1 MFSLKNLQLTK
12 KRLIF
17 APDKNDCNMCTVN
30 IKVDENLLRDLMPE
44 LDTTAAINLW
54 VQQLVDLR
62 IQELVDE
69 DDEVVDLETAREM
82 IHETIRKEY
91 AQL

>member
-1 MFSLKNLQLTK
+1 
-12 KRLIF
+12 
-17 APDKNDCNMCTVN
+17 MCTVN
-30 IKVDENLLRDLMPE
+30 IKVDENLLRDIMPE

-62 IQELVDE
+62 IKELIDE
-69 DDEVVDLETAREM
+69 DDEVIDLETAREM
-82 IHETIRKEY
+82 LHETIKKEY

>member
-1 MFSLKNLQLTK
+1 
-12 KRLIF
+12 
-17 APDKNDCNMCTVN
+17 MCTVN

-44 LDTTAAINLW
+44 LDTTVAINLW

>member
-1 MFSLKNLQLTK
+1 
-12 KRLIF
+12 
-17 APDKNDCNMCTVN
+17 MCTVN
-30 IKVDENLLRDLMPE
+30 IKVDENLLRDIMPE

-62 IQELVDE
+62 IKELIDE
-69 DDEVVDLETAREM
+69 DDEVIDLETAREM
-82 IHETIRKEY
+82 LHETIRKEY

>member
-1 MFSLKNLQLTK
+1 MFLLKNLQLTK

-44 LDTTAAINLW
+44 LNTTAAINLW

>member
-1 MFSLKNLQLTK
+1 
-12 KRLIF
+12 
-17 APDKNDCNMCTVN
+17 MCTVN
-30 IKVDENLLRDLMPE
+30 IKVDENLLRDIMPE

-62 IQELVDE
+62 IKELIDE
-69 DDEVVDLETAREM
+69 DDEVIDLETARERL
-82 IHETIRKEY
+82 HETIRKEY

>member
-1 MFSLKNLQLTK
+1 MFLLKNLQLTK

-62 IQELVDE
+62 IKELIDE
-69 DDEVVDLETAREM
+69 DDEVIDLETAREM
-82 IHETIRKEY
+82 LHETIRKEY

>member
-1 MFSLKNLQLTK
+1 MRTEKEN
-12 KRLIF
+12 II
-17 APDKNDCNMCTVN
+17 MCTVN
-30 IKVDENLLRDLMPE
+30 IKVDENLLRDIMPE

-62 IQELVDE
+62 IKELIDE
-69 DDEVVDLETAREM
+69 DDEVIDLETAREM
-82 IHETIRKEY
+82 LHETIRKEY

>member
-1 MFSLKNLQLTK
+1 
-12 KRLIF
+12 
-17 APDKNDCNMCTVN
+17 MCTVN
-30 IKVDENLLRDLMPE
+30 IKVDENLLRNIMPE

-62 IQELVDE
+62 IKELIDE
-69 DDEVVDLETAREM
+69 DDEVIDLETAREM
-82 IHETIRKEY
+82 LHETIKKEY

>member
-1 MFSLKNLQLTK
+1 MFLLKNLQLSK
-12 KRLIF
+12 KRRIF
-17 APDKNDCNMCTVN
+17 AADKNDCNMCTVN
-30 IKVDENLLRDLMPE
+30 IKVDENLLRDIMPE
-44 LDTTAAINLW
+44 LNTTAAINLW

>member
-1 MFSLKNLQLTK
+1 MFLLKNLQLSK

-44 LDTTAAINLW
+44 LDTTVAINLW

>member
-1 MFSLKNLQLTK
+1 
-12 KRLIF
+12 
-17 APDKNDCNMCTVN
+17 MCTVN

>member
-1 MFSLKNLQLTK
+1 
-12 KRLIF
+12 
-17 APDKNDCNMCTVN
+17 MCTVN
-30 IKVDENLLRDLMPE
+30 IKVDENLLRDIMPE

-62 IQELVDE
+62 IKELIDE
-69 DDEVVDLETAREM
+69 DEEVIDLETAREM
-82 IHETIRKEY
+82 LHETLRKEY

>member
-1 MFSLKNLQLTK
+1 
-12 KRLIF
+12 
-17 APDKNDCNMCTVN
+17 MCTVN

-62 IQELVDE
+62 IQELVEE

>member
-1 MFSLKNLQLTK
+1 
-12 KRLIF
+12 
-17 APDKNDCNMCTVN
+17 MCTVN
-30 IKVDENLLRDLMPE
+30 IKVDENLLRDIMPE

-62 IQELVDE
+62 IKELIDK
-69 DDEVVDLETAREM
+69 DDEVIDLETAREM
-82 IHETIRKEY
+82 LHETIRKEY

>member
-1 MFSLKNLQLTK
+1 LRTEKEN
-12 KRLIF
+12 II
-17 APDKNDCNMCTVN
+17 MCTVN
-30 IKVDENLLRDLMPE
+30 IKVDENLLRDIMPE

-62 IQELVDE
+62 IKELIDE
-69 DDEVVDLETAREM
+69 DDEVIDLETAREM
-82 IHETIRKEY
+82 LHETIRKEY

>member
-1 MFSLKNLQLTK
+1 
-12 KRLIF
+12 
-17 APDKNDCNMCTVN
+17 MCTVN
-30 IKVDENLLRDLMPE
+30 IKVDENLLRDIMPE
-44 LDTTAAINLW
+44 LNTTAAINLW

>member
-1 MFSLKNLQLTK
+1 MRTEKEN
-12 KRLIF
+12 II
-17 APDKNDCNMCTVN
+17 MCTVS
-30 IKVDENLLRDLMPE
+30 IKVDENLLRDIMPE

-62 IQELVDE
+62 IKELIDE
-69 DDEVVDLETAREM
+69 DDEVIDLETAREM
-82 IHETIRKEY
+82 LHETIRKEY

>member
-1 MFSLKNLQLTK
+1 
-12 KRLIF
+12 
-17 APDKNDCNMCTVN
+17 MCTVN
-30 IKVDENLLRDLMPE
+30 IKVDENLLRNIMPE

-62 IQELVDE
+62 IKELIDE
-69 DDEVVDLETAREM
+69 DDEVIDLETAREM
-82 IHETIRKEY
+82 LHETIRKEY

>member
-1 MFSLKNLQLTK
+1 MFLLKNLQLTK

>member
-1 MFSLKNLQLTK
+1 
-12 KRLIF
+12 
-17 APDKNDCNMCTVN
+17 
-30 IKVDENLLRDLMPE
+30 MPE

-62 IQELVDE
+62 IKELIDE
-69 DDEVVDLETAREM
+69 DDEVIDLETAREM
-82 IHETIRKEY
+82 LHETIRKEY

>member
-1 MFSLKNLQLTK
+1 MRTEKEN
-12 KRLIF
+12 II
-17 APDKNDCNMCTVN
+17 MCTIN
-30 IKVDENLLRDLMPE
+30 IKVDENLLRDIMPE

-62 IQELVDE
+62 IKELIDE
-69 DDEVVDLETAREM
+69 DDEVIDLETAREM
-82 IHETIRKEY
+82 LHETIRKEY

>member
-1 MFSLKNLQLTK
+1 
-12 KRLIF
+12 
-17 APDKNDCNMCTVN
+17 MCTVN
-30 IKVDENLLRDLMPE
+30 IKVDEDLLRDIMSE

-69 DDEVVDLETAREM
+69 EDEVMDIEEARA
-82 IHETIRKEY
+82 IVLETIRKEY
-91 AQL
+91 AQP

>member
-1 MFSLKNLQLTK
+1 
-12 KRLIF
+12 
-17 APDKNDCNMCTVN
+17 MCTIN
-30 IKVDENLLRDLMPE
+30 IKVDENLLRDIMPE

-62 IQELVDE
+62 IKELIDE
-69 DDEVVDLETAREM
+69 DDEVIDLETAREM
-82 IHETIRKEY
+82 LHETIRKEY